1 MSRVKLGDVA
11 EEVRET
17 YQGTMEN
24 PAIVGLEHLIPGE
37 FRLKNWDS
45 ESDPNTTFTKAFHK
59 GQVLFGRRRAYL
71 KKAAVA
77 PVDGVCS
84 GDITVISAKQD
95 KILPELLPFVIQNDD
110 FFEYAVGNSAGS
122 LSPRVKWDRLREYE
136 FNLPD
141 RDSQKKLATLLWNFV
156 DTKEAYQDLIQQT
169 DELVKSQF
177 IEMFG
182 DPYEVIQN
190 SNARISDVAKV
201 QVGIVIK
208 PTRFYASD
216 DKGIRAFRSLNVSPF
231 HVKDDSEWVYFS
243 QDGMEKNKRTIA
255 HVGDVL
261 VVRSGAPGTSC
272 VVDEKHDGCNVIDL
286 IIAHPQKS
294 KVLPEYLCAF
304 TNFPHGKLQIEGQSR
319 GVAQKHFNVSM
330 YENMRIIVPPM
341 EQQQKFVDFLS
352 QSDKSKFV
360 TCTINKLIEGM
371 TLCLRKTIQL
381 SR

>member
-95 KILPELLPFVIQNDD
+95 KILPELLPFVIQIDD
-110 FFEYAVGNSAGS
+110 FLEYAVGNSAGS

-177 IEMFG
+177 IVNE
-182 DPYEVIQN
+182 
-190 SNARISDVAKV
+190 
-201 QVGIVIK
+201 
-208 PTRFYASD
+208 T
-216 DKGIRAFRSLNVSPF
+216 
-231 HVKDDSEWVYFS
+231 
-243 QDGMEKNKRTIA
+243 
-255 HVGDVL
+255 
-261 VVRSGAPGTSC
+261 
-272 VVDEKHDGCNVIDL
+272 
-286 IIAHPQKS
+286 
-294 KVLPEYLCAF
+294 
-304 TNFPHGKLQIEGQSR
+304 
-319 GVAQKHFNVSM
+319 GVN
-330 YENMRIIVPPM
+330 
-341 EQQQKFVDFLS
+341 
-352 QSDKSKFV
+352 
-360 TCTINKLIEGM
+360 
-371 TLCLRKTIQL
+371 
-381 SR
+381 

>member
-45 ESDPNTTFTKAFHK
+45 ESDSNTTFTKAFHK

>member
-1 MSRVKLGDVA
+1 M
-11 EEVRET
+11 
-17 YQGTMEN
+17 
-24 PAIVGLEHLIPGE
+24 
-37 FRLKNWDS
+37 NWS
-45 ESDPNTTFTKAFHK
+45 
-59 GQVLFGRRRAYL
+59 
-71 KKAAVA
+71 
-77 PVDGVCS
+77 
-84 GDITVISAKQD
+84 
-95 KILPELLPFVIQNDD
+95 
-110 FFEYAVGNSAGS
+110 
-122 LSPRVKWDRLREYE
+122 
-136 FNLPD
+136 NLN
-141 RDSQKKLATLLWNFV
+141 L
-156 DTKEAYQDLIQQT
+156 Y
-169 DELVKSQF
+169 
-177 IEMFG
+177 
-182 DPYEVIQN
+182 
-190 SNARISDVAKV
+190 ARISDVAKV

-352 QSDKSKFV
+352 QSDKSKF
-360 TCTINKLIEGM
+360 E
-371 TLCLRKTIQL
+371 
-381 SR
+381 